1 MQENQD
7 AQVSL
12 KSIFWYQALV
22 LAFEGGAL
30 ALGGFKGVAI
40 VLCVVIGVILLG
52 TLLRNHKY
60 AYHLLSIIS
69 TFSLYGVV
77 MFVIIYIANTHG
89 KILSDVLFLV
99 SVVLAFV
106 MNYLI
111 YRFLGKEAVKA
122 QFVGGDK

>member
-1 MQENQD
+1 MLDNVNIP
-7 AQVSL
+7 ASL
-12 KSIFWYQALV
+12 KAIFWYQALV

-40 VLCVVIGVILLG
+40 VLCAVIGVVLLAA
-52 TLLRNHKY
+52 LLRSRKY

-77 MFVIIYIANTHG
+77 MFVVIYVANTNG
-89 KILSDVLFLV
+89 KILTHVWFIV
-99 SVVLAFV
+99 SALLAFA

-122 QFVGGDK
+122 QFIGEGQ